1 MTSLG
6 KKIKFIKIYYLN
18 FLKNNFFSLYKFSI
32 LVSGIF
38 KFIKIFFNKKTTEKY
53 SNNLDNINNYEFR
66 ITSQNNEDGL
76 IKFIFD
82 TIEVK
87 KINFIE
93 IGFDFFENNSLNLF
107 KKSNK
112 GLMIDGSFEKCF
124 LLKYIIKIFYP
135 FKNIKVVNSLVYK
148 ENINNLI
155 NTHFLN
161 DEIDLLSIDV
171 DGIDY
176 YLLEKINIK
185 PKLICIEY
193 NHWFGSEQS
202 VTVPYDKN
210 FIWNRDYY
218 SGASLLALT
227 KLAKIKNYHLIATDS
242 SCTNAF
248 FIHNDYK
255 YKFEILD
262 PVINFKKPI
271 KYSKNDYFLASK
283 FLKTKEIINIS

>member
-1 MTSLG
+1 MMSLG

-18 FLKNNFFSLYKFSI
+18 FLRINFFSLYKFSI

-112 GLMIDGSFEKCF
+112 GLMIDASFEKCF

-155 NTHFLN
+155 NTLFLN
-161 DEIDLLSIDV
+161 DEIDFLSIDV

-271 KYSKNDYFLASK
+271 KHSKNDYFLASE

>member
-1 MTSLG
+1 MSLG

-124 LLKYIIKIFYP
+124 ILKYIIMIFYL

-155 NTHFLN
+155 NAHFLN
-161 DEIDLLSIDV
+161 DEIDFLSIDV

-227 KLAKIKNYHLIATDS
+227 KLAKNKNYHLIATDS

-271 KYSKNDYFLASK
+271 KHSKNDYFLASE

>member
-1 MTSLG
+1 MMSLG

-18 FLKNNFFSLYKFSI
+18 FLKNNFFNFYKFSI
-32 LVSGIF
+32 FTSGIF
-38 KFIKIFFNKKTTEKY
+38 KFIKIFFNKKSTEKY

-76 IKFIFD
+76 IKFIID
-82 TIEVK
+82 TIDVN

-93 IGFDFFENNSLNLF
+93 IGFDFFENNSLNFF

-135 FKNIKVVNSLVYK
+135 FKNINVVNSLVYK
-148 ENINNLI
+148 ENINDLI
-155 NTHFLN
+155 NTYFSN
-161 DEIDLLSIDV
+161 NEIDFLSIDV

-193 NHWFGSEQS
+193 NHWFGPDQS
-202 VTVPYDKN
+202 VAIPYDKN

-227 KLAKIKNYHLIATDS
+227 KLAKNKNYHLIATDS

-255 YKFEILD
+255 HKFEILD
-262 PVINFKKPI
+262 PIINFKKPI
-271 KYSKNDYFLASK
+271 KYSKNDYFLASE
-283 FLKTKEIINIS
+283 FLKNKEIINIS

>member
-1 MTSLG
+1 MNLG

-18 FLKNNFFSLYKFSI
+18 FLRINFFSLYKFSI

-112 GLMIDGSFEKCF
+112 GLMIDASFEKCF

-155 NTHFLN
+155 NTLFLN
-161 DEIDLLSIDV
+161 DEIDFLSIDV

>member
-32 LVSGIF
+32 LFSGIF

-76 IKFIFD
+76 IKFVFD

-210 FIWNRDYY
+210 FIWKRDYY

-227 KLAKIKNYHLIATDS
+227 KLAKTKNYHLIATDS

-271 KYSKNDYFLASK
+271 KYSKNDYFLASE

>member
-1 MTSLG
+1 MSLG
-6 KKIKFIKIYYLN
+6 KKIKLIKIYYLN

-124 LLKYIIKIFYP
+124 ILKYIIMIFYL

-161 DEIDLLSIDV
+161 DEIDFLSIDV

-271 KYSKNDYFLASK
+271 KHSKNDYFLASE

>member
-1 MTSLG
+1 MTSLR
-6 KKIKFIKIYYLN
+6 KKIKFIKIHYLN

-32 LVSGIF
+32 FVSGIF
-38 KFIKIFFNKKTTEKY
+38 KFIKIFFNKKTAEKY

-76 IKFIFD
+76 IKFVFD

-161 DEIDLLSIDV
+161 DEIDFLSIDV

-227 KLAKIKNYHLIATDS
+227 KLAKTKNYHLIATDS

-271 KYSKNDYFLASK
+271 KYSKNDYFLASE

>member
-1 MTSLG
+1 M
-6 KKIKFIKIYYLN
+6 
-18 FLKNNFFSLYKFSI
+18 
-32 LVSGIF
+32 
-38 KFIKIFFNKKTTEKY
+38 
-53 SNNLDNINNYEFR
+53 
-66 ITSQNNEDGL
+66 
-76 IKFIFD
+76 
-82 TIEVK
+82 
-87 KINFIE
+87 
-93 IGFDFFENNSLNLF
+93 
-107 KKSNK
+107 
-112 GLMIDGSFEKCF
+112 
-124 LLKYIIKIFYP
+124 IFYS

-161 DEIDLLSIDV
+161 DEIDFLSIDV

-227 KLAKIKNYHLIATDS
+227 KLAKNKNYHLIATDS

-271 KYSKNDYFLASK
+271 KHSKNDYFLASE

>member
-1 MTSLG
+1 MMSLG
-6 KKIKFIKIYYLN
+6 KKIKLIKIYYLN

-202 VTVPYDKN
+202 VTIPYDKN

-271 KYSKNDYFLASK
+271 KYSKNDYFLASE

>member
-1 MTSLG
+1 MISLG
-6 KKIKFIKIYYLN
+6 KKIKIIKVKYLN
-18 FLKNNFFSLYKFSI
+18 FLKNNFFNFYKFSI
-32 LVSGIF
+32 FVSGIY
-38 KFIKIFFNKKTTEKY
+38 KFIKVFFNKKSIEKY
-53 SNNLDNINNYEFR
+53 SNNLDNINNYEFK

-82 TIEVK
+82 TIDVD

-93 IGFDFFENNSLNLF
+93 IGFDFFENNSLNFF

-112 GLMIDGSFEKCF
+112 GLLIDGSFEKCF
-124 LLKYIIKIFYP
+124 LLKNIIKIFYP
-135 FKNIKVVNSLVYK
+135 FKNIRVVNSLVYK
-148 ENINNLI
+148 ENINELI
-155 NTHFLN
+155 NKYFSN
-161 DEIDLLSIDV
+161 EKIDFLSIDV

-176 YLLEKINIK
+176 YLFEKINVK

-193 NHWFGSEQS
+193 NHWFGPDQS
-202 VTVPYDKN
+202 VTIPYDKN

-227 KLAKIKNYHLIATDS
+227 KLAKNKNYHLIAIDS

-255 YKFEILD
+255 HKFEVLD

-271 KYSKNDYFLASK
+271 KYSENDYLLANEFFKSK
-283 FLKTKEIINIS
+283 KIINIS

>member
-1 MTSLG
+1 MSLG

-124 LLKYIIKIFYP
+124 ILKYIIMIFYS

-161 DEIDLLSIDV
+161 DEIDFLSIDV

-227 KLAKIKNYHLIATDS
+227 KLAKNKNYYLIATDS

-271 KYSKNDYFLASK
+271 KHSKNDYFLASE

>member
-1 MTSLG
+1 MSLG
-6 KKIKFIKIYYLN
+6 KKIKLIKIYYLN

-202 VTVPYDKN
+202 VTIPYDKN

-271 KYSKNDYFLASK
+271 KYSKNDYFLASE

>member
-32 LVSGIF
+32 FVSGIF

-76 IKFIFD
+76 IKFVFD

-148 ENINNLI
+148 ENINNQI
-155 NTHFLN
+155 NAHFLN
-161 DEIDLLSIDV
+161 DEIDFLSIDV

-210 FIWNRDYY
+210 FIWKRDYY

-227 KLAKIKNYHLIATDS
+227 KLAKTKNYHLIATDS

>member
-1 MTSLG
+1 MISLG
-6 KKIKFIKIYYLN
+6 KKIKIIKVKYLN
-18 FLKNNFFSLYKFSI
+18 FLKNNFFNFYKFSI
-32 LVSGIF
+32 FVSGIY
-38 KFIKIFFNKKTTEKY
+38 KFIKVFFNKKSIEKY
-53 SNNLDNINNYEFR
+53 SNNLDNINNYEFK

-82 TIEVK
+82 TIDVD

-93 IGFDFFENNSLNLF
+93 IGFDFFENNSLNFF

-112 GLMIDGSFEKCF
+112 GLLIDGSFEKCF
-124 LLKYIIKIFYP
+124 LLKNIIKIFYP
-135 FKNIKVVNSLVYK
+135 FKNIRVVNSLVYK
-148 ENINNLI
+148 ENINELI
-155 NTHFLN
+155 NKYFYN
-161 DEIDLLSIDV
+161 DKIDFLSIDV

-176 YLLEKINIK
+176 YLFEKINVK

-193 NHWFGSEQS
+193 NHWFGPDQS
-202 VTVPYDKN
+202 VTIPYDKN

-227 KLAKIKNYHLIATDS
+227 KLAKNKNYHLIAIDS

-255 YKFEILD
+255 HKFEVLD

-271 KYSKNDYFLASK
+271 KYSENDYLLANEFFKSK
-283 FLKTKEIINIS
+283 KIINIS

>member
-1 MTSLG
+1 MSLG

-202 VTVPYDKN
+202 VTIPYDKN

-271 KYSKNDYFLASK
+271 KHSKNDYFLASE

>member
-1 MTSLG
+1 MKLG

-18 FLKNNFFSLYKFSI
+18 LLKNNFFNFYKFSI
-32 LVSGIF
+32 FTSGIF
-38 KFIKIFFNKKTTEKY
+38 KFIKIFFNKKSTEKY

-82 TIEVK
+82 TIDVN

-93 IGFDFFENNSLNLF
+93 IGFDFFENNSLNFF

-148 ENINNLI
+148 ENINDLI
-155 NTHFLN
+155 NTYFSN
-161 DEIDLLSIDV
+161 NEIDFLSIDV

-193 NHWFGSEQS
+193 NHWFGS
-202 VTVPYDKN
+202 V
-210 FIWNRDYY
+210 
-218 SGASLLALT
+218 
-227 KLAKIKNYHLIATDS
+227 
-242 SCTNAF
+242 
-248 FIHNDYK
+248 
-255 YKFEILD
+255 
-262 PVINFKKPI
+262 
-271 KYSKNDYFLASK
+271 
-283 FLKTKEIINIS
+283 

>member
-1 MTSLG
+1 MSLG
-6 KKIKFIKIYYLN
+6 KKIKLIKIYYLN

-32 LVSGIF
+32 FVSGIF

-202 VTVPYDKN
+202 VTIPYDKN

-271 KYSKNDYFLASK
+271 KHSKNDYFLASE

>member
-1 MTSLG
+1 MSLG
-6 KKIKFIKIYYLN
+6 KKIKFIKIYCLN

-135 FKNIKVVNSLVYK
+135 FKNINVVNSLVYK
-148 ENINNLI
+148 ENINDLI
-155 NTHFLN
+155 NTYFSN
-161 DEIDLLSIDV
+161 NEIDFLSIDV

-202 VTVPYDKN
+202 VTIPYDKN

-262 PVINFKKPI
+262 PIINFKKPI
-271 KYSKNDYFLASK
+271 KYSKNDYFLASE

>member
-1 MTSLG
+1 MSLG

-124 LLKYIIKIFYP
+124 ILKYIIMIFYS

-161 DEIDLLSIDV
+161 DEIDFLSIDV

-227 KLAKIKNYHLIATDS
+227 KLAKNKNYHLIATDS

-271 KYSKNDYFLASK
+271 KHSKNDYFLASE

>member
-1 MTSLG
+1 M
-6 KKIKFIKIYYLN
+6 
-18 FLKNNFFSLYKFSI
+18 
-32 LVSGIF
+32 
-38 KFIKIFFNKKTTEKY
+38 
-53 SNNLDNINNYEFR
+53 
-66 ITSQNNEDGL
+66 
-76 IKFIFD
+76 
-82 TIEVK
+82 K

-202 VTVPYDKN
+202 VTIPYDKN

-271 KYSKNDYFLASK
+271 KYSKNDYFLASE

>member
-32 LVSGIF
+32 FVSRIF

-53 SNNLDNINNYEFR
+53 SNNLDNINNYEFG

-76 IKFIFD
+76 IKFVFD

-148 ENINNLI
+148 ENINNII
-155 NTHFLN
+155 NAHFLN
-161 DEIDLLSIDV
+161 DEIDFLSIDV

-227 KLAKIKNYHLIATDS
+227 KLAKTKNYHLIATDS

-271 KYSKNDYFLASK
+271 KYSKNDYFLASE

>member
-1 MTSLG
+1 MSLG

-124 LLKYIIKIFYP
+124 ILKYIIMIFYL

-161 DEIDLLSIDV
+161 DEIDFLSIDV

-202 VTVPYDKN
+202 VTIPYDKN

-271 KYSKNDYFLASK
+271 KYSKNDYFLASE

>member
-1 MTSLG
+1 MMSLG

-18 FLKNNFFSLYKFSI
+18 LLKNNFFNFYKFSI
-32 LVSGIF
+32 FTSGIF
-38 KFIKIFFNKKTTEKY
+38 KFIKIFFNKKSTEKY

-82 TIEVK
+82 TIDVK

-107 KKSNK
+107 KKSNR

-124 LLKYIIKIFYP
+124 LLEYIIKIFYP

-148 ENINNLI
+148 ENINDLI
-155 NTHFLN
+155 NTHFSN
-161 DEIDLLSIDV
+161 HEIDFLSIDV

-185 PKLICIEY
+185 PKLICI
-193 NHWFGSEQS
+193 
-202 VTVPYDKN
+202 
-210 FIWNRDYY
+210 
-218 SGASLLALT
+218 
-227 KLAKIKNYHLIATDS
+227 
-242 SCTNAF
+242 
-248 FIHNDYK
+248 
-255 YKFEILD
+255 
-262 PVINFKKPI
+262 
-271 KYSKNDYFLASK
+271 
-283 FLKTKEIINIS
+283 

>member
-1 MTSLG
+1 
-6 KKIKFIKIYYLN
+6 
-18 FLKNNFFSLYKFSI
+18 
-32 LVSGIF
+32 
-38 KFIKIFFNKKTTEKY
+38 
-53 SNNLDNINNYEFR
+53 
-66 ITSQNNEDGL
+66 
-76 IKFIFD
+76 IFD
-82 TIEVK
+82 TIDVK

-107 KKSNK
+107 KKSNR

-148 ENINNLI
+148 ENINDLI
-155 NTHFLN
+155 NTHFSN
-161 DEIDLLSIDV
+161 HEIDFLSIDV

-193 NHWFGSEQS
+193 NHWFGSDQS
-202 VTVPYDKN
+202 VTIPYDKN

-227 KLAKIKNYHLIATDS
+227 KLAKNKNYHLIAIDS

-255 YKFEILD
+255 HKFEILD
-262 PVINFKKPI
+262 PIINFKKPI
-271 KYSKNDYFLASK
+271 KYSKNDYFLASE
-283 FLKTKEIINIS
+283 FLKNKEIINIS

>member
-1 MTSLG
+1 MMSLG

-18 FLKNNFFSLYKFSI
+18 FLRNNFFNFYKFSI
-32 LVSGIF
+32 FTSGIF
-38 KFIKIFFNKKTTEKY
+38 KFVKIFFNKNSTEKY

-82 TIEVK
+82 TIDVK

-107 KKSNK
+107 KKSNR

-148 ENINNLI
+148 ENINDLI
-155 NTHFLN
+155 NTHFSN
-161 DEIDLLSIDV
+161 DEIDFLSIDV

-193 NHWFGSEQS
+193 NHWFGSDQS
-202 VTVPYDKN
+202 VTIPYDKN

-227 KLAKIKNYHLIATDS
+227 KLAKNKNYHLIAIDS

-248 FIHNDYK
+248 FISEPERKIDSH
-255 YKFEILD
+255 L
-262 PVINFKKPI
+262 
-271 KYSKNDYFLASK
+271 
-283 FLKTKEIINIS
+283 